1 MLPKITDLRKNKYQ
15 EVALKKNPPKN
26 AIHPRLK
33 VSCQSKATMLVFL
46 GALGQSLGDTG
57 FLRFLGLF
65 QVMMANPDWVPK
77 YVNF

>member
-1 MLPKITDLRKNKYQ
+1 MLPKKTDLRKNKYQ

-65 QVMMANPDWVPK
+65 QVIMANPDWVPK